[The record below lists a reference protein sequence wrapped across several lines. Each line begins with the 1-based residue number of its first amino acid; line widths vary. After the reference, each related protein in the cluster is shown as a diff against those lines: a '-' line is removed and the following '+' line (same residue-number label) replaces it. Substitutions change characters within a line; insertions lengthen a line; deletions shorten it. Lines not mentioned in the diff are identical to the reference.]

1 MAATRH
7 HRYGFLLNFPRAL
20 ILNYGPPAHREGFL
34 IASLTREQICK
45 TFAAVILITSPKS
58 TKLLVHRVAF
68 LGLALAFPAHPQESA
83 TITVKYF
90 SNSSVY
96 QRPIF
101 NTTDQSSQCL
111 SCPLA
116 VLRIPQL
123 TPLVTRTPHKG
134 KDRSPSLCHMNF
146 FPILINGNFS
156 LCVHFAYLFRY
167 PRRKE
172 CCVRPLSSA
181 SLPGCRQT
189 MVEGDGRMEMCAVKN
204 CGNRQR
210 YGCLDSTVAFPQP
223 SHHHRQ
229 TTGRRTVFWM
239 RSRKTFYSTINSVTL
254 AHDDDDA
261 TLARKLHQSAF
272 LNYPNPLLVQK
283 VGIKG

>member
-1 MAATRH
+1 MIYRH
-7 HRYGFLLNFPRAL
+7 WQPRAT
-20 ILNYGPPAHREGFL
+20 IVMDFFSIFPGRRFSTTDPPTHREGFL

-101 NTTDQSSQCL
+101 DNTDQSSRYL

-123 TPLVTRTPHKG
+123 TPLVTRAPHKG

-146 FPILINGNFS
+146 FRILINGNFS

-167 PRRKE
+167 PRRKK
-172 CCVRPLSSA
+172 CCVRPLS
-181 SLPGCRQT
+181 LP
-189 MVEGDGRMEMCAVKN
+189 
-204 CGNRQR
+204 
-210 YGCLDSTVAFPQP
+210 P
-223 SHHHRQ
+223 SP
-229 TTGRRTVFWM
+229 
-239 RSRKTFYSTINSVTL
+239 L
-254 AHDDDDA
+254 AA
-261 TLARKLHQSAF
+261 AQ
-272 LNYPNPLLVQK
+272 Q
-283 VGIKG
+283 